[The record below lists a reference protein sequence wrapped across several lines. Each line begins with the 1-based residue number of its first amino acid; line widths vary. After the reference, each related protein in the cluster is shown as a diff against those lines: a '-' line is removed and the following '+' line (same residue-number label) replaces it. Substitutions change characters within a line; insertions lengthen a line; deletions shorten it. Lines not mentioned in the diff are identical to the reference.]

1 MGSTDFDGLGSF
13 TIYIVYLPNN
23 LTNAQTLVSNA
34 AFPNHMSLRL
44 YVDTDGTVRL
54 QCSADGSFPT
64 GTPGL
69 STGVG
74 GLLLNSPNLIIV
86 SRDATAGAVTTIING
101 HMTKETGL
109 LTGALFNPTA
119 DFHVSGYFNNPN
131 VVQQIRGAV
140 AALVIQ
146 ETPDVDEN
154 IVDYL
159 RAVYGV
165 N

>member
-1 MGSTDFDGLGSF
+1 MRETHRSQGGAGEEK
-13 TIYIVYLPNN
+13 
-23 LTNAQTLVSNA
+23 VSGCQE
-34 AFPNHMSLRL
+34 PLI

-86 SRDATAGAVTTIING
+86 SRDAMAGAVTTING
-101 HMTKETGL
+101 HLTKETGL

-119 DFHVSGYFNNPN
+119 DFHVSGYYNNPN
-131 VVQQIRGAV
+131 IVQQIRGAV

-146 ETPDVDEN
+146 DAAAVDEN